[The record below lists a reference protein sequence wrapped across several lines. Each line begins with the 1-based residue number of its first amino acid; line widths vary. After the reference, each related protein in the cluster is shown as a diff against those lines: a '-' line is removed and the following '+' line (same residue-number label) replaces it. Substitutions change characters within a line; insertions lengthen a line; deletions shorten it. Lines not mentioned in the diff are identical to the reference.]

1 MQSKEEKKM
10 DTFFRAFAVLSSLLL
25 FASSLFALNVQLIP
39 VVSGLSDP
47 VLVTNAHD
55 GTNRLFIV
63 EHGGTIKV
71 LPPGGGTPTIFLDI
85 TSKVLFSGELGLQG
99 LAFHPQ
105 YPANPHFY
113 VDYSRTGDGATVIAE
128 YQVSTNPNVANG
140 AERVLLVIPQPF
152 PSHKGGMLAFGQD
165 GYLYISTGD
174 GSPQGDPDNRAQDIN
189 QLVGKIL
196 RIDVN
201 TTNGPMPYS
210 SPSTNPFF
218 GSIPGADEIYAYGF
232 RNPWRYSVDRVT
244 GDLYVGDVGEDNREE
259 VDIVTLGGN
268 YGWRVWEGTFCT
280 GRTPDPTC
288 SAGGYT
294 FPVLEYTHSL
304 GRCAIIGGYVYRGA
318 QGTLPAGS
326 YVFADLCTGEIFL
339 LQNGSMTVL
348 LNTAT
353 FFDISAFGEDEAG
366 EVYLVNL
373 SGTIS
378 RIASQ
383 PDGQPLPLRFIPV
396 TPCRI
401 MDTRGG
407 SGFTGAFG
415 PPFISDNTF
424 RTVPIPASS
433 CGIPSTAKAYSLN
446 ATVVPQGSL
455 GFLTLWPAGAAQPLV
470 STLNALDGQV
480 TANAAI
486 VPAGTNGGINAYVSG
501 STDLILDING
511 YFLDT
516 TSGSAL
522 MFYPVTPCRVAD
534 TRNPDGTFGGP
545 ILISGA
551 TRSFPIA
558 SSACGIPPT
567 AQAFVLNATVVPAGF
582 LGYLTMWPTGAPQPL
597 VSTLNAFDGQ
607 ITANMAI
614 VPAGTGGAVNAFV
627 ADTTHLILDITGYF
641 APPAAGGLSLFT
653 LTPCRVVDTRN
664 SGGPISGGT
673 SRSFAVLSSGCG
685 VPASAQAYSMNAT
698 VVPSGPLGYLTV
710 WPTGIA
716 QPLVS
721 TLNALDGQITAN
733 ALIVPA
739 GTNAG
744 VSAFVAGQTDL
755 ILDVSGYFLPSF

>member
-25 FASSLFALNVQLIP
+25 FASSLFALNVQLVP

-47 VLVTNAHD
+47 VLVTHAHD

-71 LPPGGGTPTIFLDI
+71 LPQGGGTPTIFLDI
-85 TSKVLFSGELGLQG
+85 TSKVLFDGELGLQG

-128 YQVSTNPNVANG
+128 YQVSTNPNVANQ

-165 GYLYISTGD
+165 GFLYISTGD

-189 QLVGKIL
+189 QLVGKML

-201 TTNGPMPYS
+201 TTNGSMPYS

-244 GDLYVGDVGEDNREE
+244 GDLYVADVGEDNREE

-288 SAGGYT
+288 SGGGYT

-339 LQNGSMTVL
+339 VENGSMSVL
-348 LNTAT
+348 LNTGT
-353 FFDISAFGEDEAG
+353 FFQISSFGEDEAG

-378 RIASQ
+378 RIA
-383 PDGQPLPLRFIPV
+383 GQCECGGGATLTDSPTSIAPGGTLTTTWAGIVLPSSTDWIGLYTPSAGNTAFI
-396 TPCRI
+396 
-401 MDTRGG
+401 D
-407 SGFTGAFG
+407 
-415 PPFISDNTF
+415 FI
-424 RTVPIPASS
+424 
-433 CGIPSTAKAYSLN
+433 
-446 ATVVPQGSL
+446 
-455 GFLTLWPAGAAQPLV
+455 
-470 STLNALDGQV
+470 
-480 TANAAI
+480 
-486 VPAGTNGGINAYVSG
+486 YVSCSKTPG
-501 STDLILDING
+501 SPSA
-511 YFLDT
+511 
-516 TSGSAL
+516 SGS
-522 MFYPVTPCRVAD
+522 C
-534 TRNPDGTFGGP
+534 
-545 ILISGA
+545 
-551 TRSFPIA
+551 
-558 SSACGIPPT
+558 
-567 AQAFVLNATVVPAGF
+567 
-582 LGYLTMWPTGAPQPL
+582 
-597 VSTLNAFDGQ
+597 
-607 ITANMAI
+607 
-614 VPAGTGGAVNAFV
+614 
-627 ADTTHLILDITGYF
+627 
-641 APPAAGGLSLFT
+641 
-653 LTPCRVVDTRN
+653 
-664 SGGPISGGT
+664 
-673 SRSFAVLSSGCG
+673 
-685 VPASAQAYSMNAT
+685 
-698 VVPSGPLGYLTV
+698 
-710 WPTGIA
+710 
-716 QPLVS
+716 
-721 TLNALDGQITAN
+721 
-733 ALIVPA
+733 
-739 GTNAG
+739 
-744 VSAFVAGQTDL
+744 
-755 ILDVSGYFLPSF
+755 